1 MILTNLQSTD
11 RIENLHPLF
20 KKLFDYVK
28 THDLLKAPLG
38 RIVLDGDNLFINN
51 DEAICRSVDEQ
62 VMEIHRKYIDVRI
75 VLEGEES
82 VGWKPLN
89 EIQHISKAYDE
100 VLDFELSDDKPST
113 YFHVTPGQIY
123 ILFPEDP
130 HAPIIGEGKIRKAI
144 GKVKVLP

>member
-1 MILTNLQSTD
+1 MILTNLQSAD

-62 VMEIHRKYIDVRI
+62 VMEIHRKYIDVQI

-100 VLDFELSDDKPST
+100 VLDFEFSDDKPST

-144 GKVKVLP
+144 GKVKVQP

>member
-62 VMEIHRKYIDVRI
+62 VMEIHRKYIDVQS

>member
-62 VMEIHRKYIDVRI
+62 VMEIHRKYIDVQI

>member
-62 VMEIHRKYIDVRI
+62 VMEIHRKYIDVQI

-123 ILFPEDP
+123 ILFPEDS

>member
-1 MILTNLQSTD
+1 
-11 RIENLHPLF
+11 
-20 KKLFDYVK
+20 
-28 THDLLKAPLG
+28 
-38 RIVLDGDNLFINN
+38 
-51 DEAICRSVDEQ
+51 
-62 VMEIHRKYIDVRI
+62 MEIHRKYIDVQI

-100 VLDFELSDDKPST
+100 VLDFELSSDKPST

-144 GKVKVLP
+144 GKVKVQP

>member
-62 VMEIHRKYIDVRI
+62 VMEIHRKYIDVQI

-82 VGWKPLN
+82 VGRKPLN

>member
-1 MILTNLQSTD
+1 MILTDLQNTE

-20 KKLFDYVK
+20 KTLFEYVK
-28 THDLLKAPLG
+28 THDLLQAPIG

-51 DEAICRSVDEQ
+51 DEAICRPADKQ
-62 VMEIHRKYIDVRI
+62 VLEIHRKYIDVQI

-82 VGWKPLN
+82 VGWKPLA
-89 EIQHISKAYDE
+89 EIQHISKIYDAE
-100 VLDFELSDDKPST
+100 KDFELSDDKPST
-113 YFHVTPGQIY
+113 YFHVTAGQIY

-144 GKVKVLP
+144 GKVKIQP

>member
-62 VMEIHRKYIDVRI
+62 VMEIHRKYIDVQI

-89 EIQHISKAYDE
+89 EIQHISKAYNE

-113 YFHVTPGQIY
+113 YFHVIPGQIY

-144 GKVKVLP
+144 GKVKVQP

>member
-62 VMEIHRKYIDVRI
+62 VMEIHRKYIDVQI

-89 EIQHISKAYDE
+89 EIQHISKAYNE

-144 GKVKVLP
+144 GKVKVQP

>member
-62 VMEIHRKYIDVRI
+62 VMEIHRKYIDVQI

-130 HAPIIGEGKIRKAI
+130 PRSYYRGR
-144 GKVKVLP
+144 